1 MNNSVVPKESITS
14 VFTANRM
21 NQTEKLCWQHLQR
34 GKLRSMAWHDT
45 PRNKIREQLDN
56 ETKINKNNNNTI
68 LQHDTPLEKIQITAR
83 KYT

>member
-1 MNNSVVPKESITS
+1 MLTTFTTRQTQINGTPK
-14 VFTANRM
+14 
-21 NQTEKLCWQHLQR
+21 
-34 GKLRSMAWHDT
+34 
-45 PRNKIREQLDN
+45 NKIREQLDN

>member
-1 MNNSVVPKESITS
+1 
-14 VFTANRM
+14 
-21 NQTEKLCWQHLQR
+21 
-34 GKLRSMAWHDT
+34 MAWHDT